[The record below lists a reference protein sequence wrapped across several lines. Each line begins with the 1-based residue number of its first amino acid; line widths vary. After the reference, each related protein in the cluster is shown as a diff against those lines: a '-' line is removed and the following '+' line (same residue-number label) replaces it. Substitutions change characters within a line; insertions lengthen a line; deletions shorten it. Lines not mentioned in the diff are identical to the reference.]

1 LPYFT
6 FSALFYGVS
15 ILVGSFYIAAS
26 RYFCFACRT
35 VCLGFLGL
43 LCGHERLMAQGFP
56 LPAPE
61 DADND
66 HVPYHCRYFHNAG
79 DVKGVNVQVPDREVG
94 RVAGNTISIPTVG
107 VVLGVVMAGIEKWDM
122 ADRMSASYYND
133 VIEPTHCEWI
143 GPPRAGDNTT
153 DIDTICN
160 MKDMPKQKRQK
171 DDDDDKDHDKK
182 KHCKS
187 SSSRTAT
194 TNRGKK

>member
-1 LPYFT
+1 
-6 FSALFYGVS
+6 
-15 ILVGSFYIAAS
+15 
-26 RYFCFACRT
+26 
-35 VCLGFLGL
+35 
-43 LCGHERLMAQGFP
+43 MAQGFP

-107 VVLGVVMAGIEKWDM
+107 VALGVVMAGIEKWDM
-122 ADRMSASYYND
+122 ADRMSARYYND